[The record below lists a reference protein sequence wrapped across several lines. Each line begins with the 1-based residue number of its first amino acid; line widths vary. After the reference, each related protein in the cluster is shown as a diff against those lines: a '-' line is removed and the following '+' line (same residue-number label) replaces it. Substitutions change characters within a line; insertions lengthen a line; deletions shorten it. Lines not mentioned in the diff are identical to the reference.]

1 MFFSQS
7 GSNAKP
13 EPIRISFDAQLK
25 IALSK
30 RLNVQKTI
38 GFLMAAVNHL
48 TVAPRLAREVNL
60 KLLSSLFFNMHFIS
74 YLLCERSDIMRYRCA
89 WI

>member
-1 MFFSQS
+1 
-7 GSNAKP
+7 
-13 EPIRISFDAQLK
+13 
-25 IALSK
+25 
-30 RLNVQKTI
+30 
-38 GFLMAAVNHL
+38 MAAVNHL

-60 KLLSSLFFNMHFIS
+60 KLLSSFFFNMHFIS